1 MRRTAL
7 LVTALLL
14 LVTGCTAPIAA
25 SPSPAL
31 TLEGTS
37 WLVTQINGTAV
48 LKVTTPTM
56 DFADGR
62 VSGNN
67 SCNQYSGAYTLNGT
81 QFSVDQPLNTQMA
94 CAPDVMAQEQA
105 FMAGLVAVTQV
116 RTSETGLEM
125 LDPAGA
131 VVLRLA
137 PAPTVSDK
145 PLTGTEWQLTTFVKN
160 EAAESLV
167 AGSSISMMIE
177 GDQLQGKA
185 CNTYGGTVTQD
196 GSSFT
201 VGPLRSTR
209 MACTEEGV
217 MEQEARY
224 LALLET
230 VTTMQLEADTLTLT
244 APDGQALVY
253 STE

>member
-7 LVTALLL
+7 LVTTVML
-14 LVTGCTAPIAA
+14 LVAGCTAPIAA
-25 SPSPAL
+25 APSPAV

-37 WLVTQINGTAV
+37 WIVTQINGTAV

-67 SCNQYSGAYTLNGT
+67 SCNQYSGAYTLSGNE
-81 QFSVDQPLNTQMA
+81 FSVEQPLNTQMA

-116 RTSETGLEM
+116 RSAGTGLEM
-125 LDPAGA
+125 LETSGT
-131 VVLRLA
+131 VVFTLA
-137 PAPTVSDK
+137 PAPAVAAR
-145 PLTGTEWQLTTFVKN
+145 PLVGTQWQLTTFIKD
-160 EAAESLV
+160 EGAQSLV
-167 AGSSISMMIE
+167 AGSSITMMIE

-209 MACTEEGV
+209 MACPEEGV

-224 LALLET
+224 LALLEK
-230 VTTMQLEADTLTLT
+230 VTTMKLDADTLTLT

-253 STE
+253 SGE